1 MGVSTQRQPR
11 VFLTEISNFPHF
23 CQGNLKD
30 IKMLSLLRS
39 AGCSGTKIG
48 HLRGYVLNKC
58 QLSTSAY
65 AMSKIIY
72 TECDEAPMLATF
84 SLLPVIQR
92 FAKPMGI
99 EVEKRDISV
108 SGRLIAHFPE
118 RLTPEQR
125 IPDELAALGELCKT
139 PEGNVIKLPNIS
151 ASIPQLLEC
160 IAELQ
165 AKGFD
170 VPDYPANPQTPEE
183 EAIKATYAKVLGS
196 AVNPVLREGNSD
208 RRCAPPVKE
217 NAKRITKR
225 SPAMRPWKEN
235 GQRTCVA
242 SMKDGDFY
250 SNEQSHI
257 TAEAGNVKIT
267 LHGADGSTK
276 VLKESLALE
285 AGEVIDAT
293 KLNTAALCEVFEA
306 EMADCKEKN
315 LMMSLHMKAT
325 MMKVSDPIIFGH
337 CVKVYFKDVFAKHG
351 ALLAELKVNVNNGL
365 GDLYEK
371 IKGHPMEAEIVAD
384 IDAAYAT
391 RPGLAMV
398 DSDKG
403 ITNLHVPS
411 DVIIDASMP
420 NVVRDGGQM
429 WNKDDKLEEVKC
441 VIPDRSYST
450 MYDAIIKDCQKHGQ
464 FDWTSTGHV
473 SNVGLMAQKAEEYG
487 SHDKTFEI
495 AAKGTVVVTDAAGNT
510 IFSHAVNPGDIYRM
524 CQTKDAP
531 IRDWIKLCV
540 NRARAQNCKA
550 IFWLNPARAH
560 DANLIGLAKKYLAEH
575 DTEGLD
581 IEFATPAEACKISCT
596 RARAGLDTISVT
608 GNVLRDYLTD
618 LFPILELGT
627 SAKMLSIVPLLAG
640 GVLLETGAGGSAPK
654 HVEQLLKENHLRWDS
669 LGEYLA
675 TAIGFQELGARTN
688 SEKAT
693 LLGETMMNATGK
705 WLEENKSPGRK
716 VKQLDNRGAN
726 FYLAL
731 YWAEELAAR
740 DPAWA
745 PLATALKDNEEAIT
759 QELIDIQGKPADV
772 GGYYKLCP
780 DKADAVMRPSAVFN
794 ELMDKY

>member
-1 MGVSTQRQPR
+1 
-11 VFLTEISNFPHF
+11 
-23 CQGNLKD
+23 
-30 IKMLSLLRS
+30 
-39 AGCSGTKIG
+39 
-48 HLRGYVLNKC
+48 
-58 QLSTSAY
+58 
-65 AMSKIIY
+65 
-72 TECDEAPMLATF
+72 MLATY

-108 SGRLIAHFPE
+108 AGRLIAHFSD
-118 RLTPEQR
+118 RLKPEQR
-125 IPDELAALGELCKT
+125 VPDELAALGELAKT
-139 PEGNVIKLPNIS
+139 PEGNIIKLPNIS
-151 ASIPQLLEC
+151 ASIPQLVEC

-165 AKGFD
+165 AKGYN
-170 VPDYPANPQTPEE
+170 VPDYPADPQNAEE

-217 NAKRITKR
+217 HAKKITKR
-225 SPAMRPWKEN
+225 SPSMREWKEN
-235 GQRTCVA
+235 GQRTLVT
-242 SMKDGDFY
+242 SMSDGDFF
-250 SNEQSHI
+250 SAEQSHI
-257 TAEAGNVKIT
+257 MASAGKVKIT
-267 LHGADGSTK
+267 LHQADGTTK
-276 VLKESLALE
+276 VLKENLALQ

-293 KLNTAALCEVFEA
+293 KLSASALCAFFEK
-306 EMADCKEKN
+306 EIQDCFDKK

-337 CVKVYFKDVFAKHG
+337 CVKIFYKDVFAKH
-351 ALLAELKVNVNNGL
+351 ADLFKELKVNVNNGL
-365 GDLYEK
+365 GDVYDK
-371 IKGHPMEAEIVAD
+371 IKGHAKEAEVKAD
-384 IDAAYAT
+384 IMKQYET
-391 RPGLAMV
+391 RPNLAMV
-398 DSDKG
+398 DSNNG

-450 MYDAIIKDCQKHGQ
+450 SYSAIIEDCKKNGQ

-495 AAKGTVVVTDAAGNT
+495 AAKGTITVTDEKDDV
-510 IFSHAVNPGDIYRM
+510 IFKHSVEVGDIWRM

-531 IRDWIKLCV
+531 IQDWVKLAV
-540 NRARAQNCKA
+540 SRARATGGRA
-550 IFWLNPARAH
+550 VFWLDPARAH
-560 DANLIGLAKKYLAEH
+560 DANIIKLVKKYLANH
-575 DTEGLD
+575 DTNGLD
-581 IEFATPAEACKISCT
+581 LAFMKPADAMTDACT
-596 RARAGLDTISVT
+596 RARAGQDTITCT

-675 TAIGFQELGARTN
+675 TAIGFQELGQRSN
-688 SEKAT
+688 SANST
-693 LLGETMMNATGK
+693 LLGDTLMNAVGK
-705 WLEENKSPGRK
+705 WLDNNKTPGRK
-716 VKQLDNRGAN
+716 VNQIDNRGSN
-726 FYLAL
+726 FYIAL
-731 YWAEELAAR
+731 YWAEELAAK
-740 DPAWA
+740 DSAWA
-745 PLATALKDNEEAIT
+745 PLAKALKDNEEQIGK
-759 QELIDIQGKPADV
+759 ELVECQGPAADV
-772 GGYYKLCP
+772 GGYYKVDP
-780 DKADAVMRPSAVFN
+780 VKADVVMRPSKVFN
-794 ELMDKY
+794 DLMDKY

>member
-1 MGVSTQRQPR
+1 M
-11 VFLTEISNFPHF
+11 F
-23 CQGNLKD
+23 
-30 IKMLSLLRS
+30 SLLRT
-39 AGCSGTKIG
+39 AGNSGTNNG
-48 HLRGYVLNKC
+48 LRGFVLNRC

-108 SGRLIAHFPE
+108 SGRLIAQFPE
-118 RLTPEQR
+118 RLEPEQR
-125 IPDELAALGELCKT
+125 IPDELTALGELAKT
-139 PEGNVIKLPNIS
+139 PEGNIIKLPNIS
-151 ASIPQLLEC
+151 ASVPQLLEC

-165 AKGFD
+165 AKGYNI
-170 VPDYPANPQTPEE
+170 PNYPADPKNAEE
-183 EAIKATYAKVLGS
+183 EAIKATYSKVLGS
-196 AVNPVLREGNSD
+196 NVNPVLREGNSD

-217 NAKRITKR
+217 NAKKITKR
-225 SPAMRPWKEN
+225 SPAMRAWKEN
-235 GQRTCVA
+235 GQRSCVN
-242 SMKDGDFY
+242 SMEDGDFFGA
-250 SNEQSHI
+250 EQSHI
-257 TAEAGNVKIT
+257 MAKAGNVKIT
-267 LHGADGSTK
+267 LHQADGNTK
-276 VLKESLALE
+276 VLKESLALQ

-293 KLNTAALCEVFEA
+293 RMNVAALCAFFEK
-306 EMADCKEKN
+306 EIQDCFDKK

-337 CVKVYFKDVFAKHG
+337 CIKVFYKDVFAKH
-351 ALLAELKVNVNNGL
+351 ADLFAELKVNPNNGL
-365 GDLYEK
+365 GDVYDK
-371 IKGHPMEAEIVAD
+371 IKGHAAEAEVIAD
-384 IDAAYAT
+384 IEKQYET

-429 WNKDDKLEEVKC
+429 WNKADKLEEVKC
-441 VIPDRSYST
+441 IIPDRSYAT
-450 MYDAIIKDCQKHGQ
+450 AYKTIIEDCQEHGQ
-464 FDWTSTGHV
+464 FDWTTTGHV

-495 AAKGTVVVTDAAGNT
+495 QAKGTVVVTDAAT
-510 IFSHAVNPGDIYRM
+510 DDVIFKHSVEVGDIWRM
-524 CQTKDAP
+524 CQTKDLP
-531 IRDWIKLCV
+531 IKDWVKLAV
-540 NRARAQNCKA
+540 SRARATGAKA

-560 DANLIGLAKKYLAEH
+560 DANVIALAHKYLAEH
-575 DTEGLD
+575 DVAGLD
-581 IEFATPAEACKISCT
+581 IEFMTPADAMKVSCT
-596 RARAGLDTISVT
+596 RARAGLDTISCT

-688 SEKAT
+688 STNST
-693 LLGETMMNATGK
+693 LLGDTLMDAVGK
-705 WLEENKSPGRK
+705 WLDLNKTPGRK
-716 VKQLDNRGAN
+716 VNQIDNRGSN
-726 FYLAL
+726 FYVAL
-731 YWAEELAAR
+731 YWAEEMAAK
-740 DPAWA
+740 DQAWA
-745 PLATALKDNEEAIT
+745 PLAQALKDNEEQI
-759 QELIDIQGKPADV
+759 LKDLVDCQGVPADV
-772 GGYYKLCP
+772 GGYYKVDP
-780 DKADAVMRPSAVFN
+780 VKADAVMRPSKIFN
-794 ELMDKY
+794 DLMDKY

>member
-1 MGVSTQRQPR
+1 
-11 VFLTEISNFPHF
+11 
-23 CQGNLKD
+23 
-30 IKMLSLLRS
+30 MLGLFKT
-39 AGCSGTKIG
+39 ANTVTKVG
-48 HLRGYVLNKC
+48 LRGAAVNRW
-58 QLSTSAY
+58 LSTSPY
-65 AMSKIIY
+65 ALSKIIY

-108 SGRLIAHFPE
+108 AGRLIAHFPE

-125 IPDELAALGELCKT
+125 IPDELAALGELAKT
-139 PEGNVIKLPNIS
+139 PEGNIIKLPNIS

-165 AKGFD
+165 AKGYN
-170 VPDYPANPQTPEE
+170 VPDYPANPQNAEE

-217 NAKRITKR
+217 NAKKITKR

-235 GQRTCVA
+235 GQRSCVA
-242 SMKDGDFY
+242 SMADGDFF
-250 SNEQSHI
+250 SSEQSYI
-257 TAEAGNVKIT
+257 MPAAGSVKIT
-267 LHGADGSTK
+267 LHQADGTAK
-276 VLKESLALE
+276 VLKEGLALQ

-293 KLNTAALCEVFEA
+293 KMDTAALCAFFEQ
-306 EMADCKEKN
+306 EIQDCYDKK

-337 CVKVYFKDVFAKHG
+337 CVKVFFKDVFAKHG
-351 ALLAELKVNVNNGL
+351 DLFAELKINVNNGL
-365 GDLYEK
+365 GDIYDK
-371 IKGHPMEAEIVAD
+371 IKGHPKQAEVEAD
-384 IDAAYAT
+384 IMKQYET

-398 DSDKG
+398 DSNAG

-441 VIPDRSYST
+441 VIPDRCYST
-450 MYDAIIKDCQKHGQ
+450 MYDAIIKDCQANGQ

-495 AAKGTVVVTDAAGNT
+495 PAKGTVVVTDDAGTT
-510 IFSHAVNPGDIYRM
+510 IFSHNVEAGDIWRM
-524 CQTKDAP
+524 CQTKDLP
-531 IRDWIKLCV
+531 IQDWVKLAV
-540 NRARAQNCKA
+540 SRAKASGAKA

-560 DANLIGLAKKYLAEH
+560 DANLITLANKYLANH
-575 DTEGLD
+575 DTTGLD
-581 IEFATPAEACKISCT
+581 IEFMTPAEACTVSCT
-596 RARAGLDTISVT
+596 RARAGLDTISCT

-654 HVEQLLKENHLRWDS
+654 HVEQFLKEGHLRWDS

-675 TAIGFQELGARTN
+675 TAIGFQELGERTN
-688 SEKAT
+688 SANST
-693 LLGETMMNATGK
+693 LLGDTMMNAVGK
-705 WLEENKSPGRK
+705 WLENNKSPGRK

-726 FYLAL
+726 FYVAL

-740 DPAWA
+740 DAAWA
-745 PLATALKDNEEAIT
+745 PLATALKENEEQIVKD
-759 QELIDIQGKPADV
+759 LIDCQGPAVDV
-772 GGYYKLCP
+772 GGYYKV
-780 DKADAVMRPSAVFN
+780 DQGMADVAMRPSKIFN
-794 ELMDKY
+794 DLMDKY

>member
-1 MGVSTQRQPR
+1 MKA
-11 VFLTEISNFPHF
+11 F
-23 CQGNLKD
+23 
-30 IKMLSLLRS
+30 MW
-39 AGCSGTKIG
+39 
-48 HLRGYVLNKC
+48 
-58 QLSTSAY
+58 
-65 AMSKIIY
+65 
-72 TECDEAPMLATF
+72 
-84 SLLPVIQR
+84 
-92 FAKPMGI
+92 
-99 EVEKRDISV
+99 RDII
-108 SGRLIAHFPE
+108 RF
-118 RLTPEQR
+118 
-125 IPDELAALGELCKT
+125 
-139 PEGNVIKLPNIS
+139 
-151 ASIPQLLEC
+151 
-160 IAELQ
+160 
-165 AKGFD
+165 
-170 VPDYPANPQTPEE
+170 
-183 EAIKATYAKVLGS
+183 
-196 AVNPVLREGNSD
+196 
-208 RRCAPPVKE
+208 
-217 NAKRITKR
+217 
-225 SPAMRPWKEN
+225 
-235 GQRTCVA
+235 
-242 SMKDGDFY
+242 
-250 SNEQSHI
+250 
-257 TAEAGNVKIT
+257 
-267 LHGADGSTK
+267 
-276 VLKESLALE
+276 
-285 AGEVIDAT
+285 
-293 KLNTAALCEVFEA
+293 FEA

-371 IKGHPMEAEIVAD
+371 IKGHPKEAEIIAD

-398 DSDKG
+398 DSAKG

-464 FDWTSTGHV
+464 FDWTTTGHV

-540 NRARAQNCKA
+540 NRARAQNTKA

-560 DANLIGLAKKYLAEH
+560 DANLIGLAQTYLKDH
-575 DTEGLD
+575 DTAGLD
-581 IEFATPAEACKISCT
+581 IEFMTPADACTESCT

-675 TAIGFQELGARTN
+675 YAACLDDNAQKLGDAKLAALADGLN
-688 SEKAT
+688 KANEKF
-693 LLGETMMNATGK
+693 
-705 WLEENKSPGRK
+705 LEANKNPSRK
-716 VKQLDNRGAN
+716 VKEIDNRGSH
-726 FYLAL
+726 FFLAL
-731 YWAEELAAR
+731 YWAQALASCGHAELKAEFTPIAKELA
-740 DPAWA
+740 
-745 PLATALKDNEEAIT
+745 T
-759 QELIDIQGKPADV
+759 
-772 GGYYKLCP
+772 
-780 DKADAVMRPSAVFN
+780 
-794 ELMDKY
+794 

>member
-1 MGVSTQRQPR
+1 
-11 VFLTEISNFPHF
+11 
-23 CQGNLKD
+23 
-30 IKMLSLLRS
+30 
-39 AGCSGTKIG
+39 
-48 HLRGYVLNKC
+48 
-58 QLSTSAY
+58 
-65 AMSKIIY
+65 
-72 TECDEAPMLATF
+72 
-84 SLLPVIQR
+84 
-92 FAKPMGI
+92 MGI
-99 EVEKRDISV
+99 EVEKTDISV
-108 SGRLIAHFPE
+108 AGRLLAHFPE

-125 IPDELAALGELCKT
+125 VPDNLAMLGELAKT
-139 PEGNVIKLPNIS
+139 PEGNIIKTPNIS

-165 AKGFD
+165 AKGYN
-170 VPDYPANPQTPEE
+170 VPDYPADPKTPEE
-183 EAIKATYAKVLGS
+183 AEIKATYGKVLGS

-217 NAKRITKR
+217 NAKRVVKR

-235 GQRTCVA
+235 GQRACVA
-242 SMKDGDFY
+242 TMSAGDFFE
-250 SNEQSHI
+250 NEQSHI
-257 TAEAGNVKIT
+257 MPEAGSVKIT
-267 LHGADGSTK
+267 LHQADGTTK
-276 VLKESLALE
+276 VLKEGLQLQK
-285 AGEVIDAT
+285 GEVIDAT
-293 KLNTAALCEVFEA
+293 KMDTAALCEFFEK
-306 EMADCKEKN
+306 EIQDCKDKN

-351 ALLAELKVNVNNGL
+351 ALLAELKVN
-365 GDLYEK
+365 
-371 IKGHPMEAEIVAD
+371 GHAKEAEIIAD

-391 RPGLAMV
+391 RPVLAMV

-429 WNKDDKLEEVKC
+429 WNKADKLEEVKC

-495 AAKGTVVVTDAAGNT
+495 ASKGTVVVTDAAGNT

-531 IRDWIKLCV
+531 IKDWIKLCV

-560 DANLIGLAKKYLAEH
+560 DANLIGLAQTYLKEH
-575 DTEGLD
+575 HTTGLD
-581 IEFATPAEACKISCT
+581 IEFMTPADACTASCT

-654 HVEQLLKENHLRWDS
+654 HVQQLQREGHLRWDS
-669 LGEYLA
+669 LGEFLA
-675 TAIGFQELGARTN
+675 MAESLEDLSRKTGNEQAKILA
-688 SEKAT
+688 KT
-693 LLGETMMNATGK
+693 LNDATGQ
-705 WLEENKSPGRK
+705 WL
-716 VKQLDNRGAN
+716 A
-726 FYLAL
+726 
-731 YWAEELAAR
+731 
-740 DPAWA
+740 
-745 PLATALKDNEEAIT
+745 
-759 QELIDIQGKPADV
+759 
-772 GGYYKLCP
+772 
-780 DKADAVMRPSAVFN
+780 
-794 ELMDKY
+794 

>member
-1 MGVSTQRQPR
+1 
-11 VFLTEISNFPHF
+11 
-23 CQGNLKD
+23 
-30 IKMLSLLRS
+30 
-39 AGCSGTKIG
+39 
-48 HLRGYVLNKC
+48 
-58 QLSTSAY
+58 
-65 AMSKIIY
+65 
-72 TECDEAPMLATF
+72 
-84 SLLPVIQR
+84 
-92 FAKPMGI
+92 
-99 EVEKRDISV
+99 
-108 SGRLIAHFPE
+108 
-118 RLTPEQR
+118 
-125 IPDELAALGELCKT
+125 
-139 PEGNVIKLPNIS
+139 
-151 ASIPQLLEC
+151 
-160 IAELQ
+160 
-165 AKGFD
+165 
-170 VPDYPANPQTPEE
+170 
-183 EAIKATYAKVLGS
+183 
-196 AVNPVLREGNSD
+196 
-208 RRCAPPVKE
+208 
-217 NAKRITKR
+217 
-225 SPAMRPWKEN
+225 
-235 GQRTCVA
+235 
-242 SMKDGDFY
+242 
-250 SNEQSHI
+250 
-257 TAEAGNVKIT
+257 
-267 LHGADGSTK
+267 
-276 VLKESLALE
+276 
-285 AGEVIDAT
+285 
-293 KLNTAALCEVFEA
+293 
-306 EMADCKEKN
+306 
-315 LMMSLHMKAT
+315 MKAT

-351 ALLAELKVNVNNGL
+351 DLLAQLKVNVNNGL

-371 IKGHPMEAEIVAD
+371 IKGHPKEAEIEAD
-384 IDAAYAT
+384 IAAAYAT

-450 MYDAIIKDCQKHGQ
+450 MYAAIIKDCQENGQ

-473 SNVGLMAQKAEEYG
+473 SNVGLMAKKAEEYG

-495 AAKGTVVVTDAAGNT
+495 PAKGTVVVTDQAGNT
-510 IFSHAVNPGDIYRM
+510 IFSHAVDTGDIYRM
-524 CQTKDAP
+524 CQTKNAP
-531 IRDWIKLCV
+531 IADWIKLCV
-540 NRARAQNCKA
+540 SRARATGAKA
-550 IFWLNPARAH
+550 IFWLDPARAH

-675 TAIGFQELGARTN
+675 TAIGFQELGARLN

-780 DKADAVMRPSAVFN
+780 DKADAVMRPSAIFN